1 MEIIVLR
8 FSLKMFGFF
17 QTFFLVAVVIVFK
30 WFPETEQTL
39 NKYILWIL
47 DCDIC
52 QNDQLISALI
62 RAGSFAIDHFYD

>member
-39 NKYILWIL
+39 NKYIL
-47 DCDIC
+47 
-52 QNDQLISALI
+52 
-62 RAGSFAIDHFYD
+62 